1 MPGCPTA
8 SGGFQSPCQTV
19 TNKHWSNE
27 QFKEI
32 HNPSKNLFVGA
43 DLSWIESRK
52 FNELAIDALAAQ
64 SSTDPA
70 AAGLLRDIQQRI
82 PKLRPQRPHFAG
94 LEPGPHGTKFTC
106 GAMQLGLDPV
116 SGGISELSFHHSS
129 DGFDSDGGGGG
140 GAVVPPLPESW
151 ASETAQLLDL
161 RYMTYNDRSNLTCK
175 EPGCPNPVPGMAM
188 NHA

>member
-1 MPGCPTA
+1 MRNVA
-8 SGGFQSPCQTV
+8 
-19 TNKHWSNE
+19 
-27 QFKEI
+27 
-32 HNPSKNLFVGA
+32 
-43 DLSWIESRK
+43 
-52 FNELAIDALAAQ
+52 
-64 SSTDPA
+64 
-70 AAGLLRDIQQRI
+70 
-82 PKLRPQRPHFAG
+82 
-94 LEPGPHGTKFTC
+94 
-106 GAMQLGLDPV
+106 GLDPV